1 MEPICFVFV
10 FKSVFISGKK
20 FIIWLKYPISIFYPI
35 FSNHCPAPL
44 CTYPPAFPF
53 PPAHSSTLLRFFR
66 YAQRARPLPRSS
78 SALSLVETDWAAVAA
93 ALRPGLLRP
102 LSRDEHHQVR
112 PLSGL
117 PFLMC
122 ATEHPNPSLL
132 FVFGSDLLT
141 SVYACIMPTN
151 FDCCAKIIGCTCLH
165 PMSLPGQ
172 LLSLLAAY
180 YCLFVQQFK

>member
-1 MEPICFVFV
+1 MNSASSNLEISRSLQPAGPP
-10 FKSVFISGKK
+10 FKHTC
-20 FIIWLKYPISIFYPI
+20 LP
-35 FSNHCPAPL
+35 CLLLPL
-44 CTYPPAFPF
+44 
-53 PPAHSSTLLRFFR
+53 
-66 YAQRARPLPRSS
+66 LPD
-78 SALSLVETDWAAVAA
+78 SALSHPRLAGGDDWAAVAA

-165 PMSLPGQ
+165 PMSLPGV
-172 LLSLLAAY
+172 SS
-180 YCLFVQQFK
+180 CPS

>member
-35 FSNHCPAPL
+35 FSNHFALLPSAPTPCLSFYPQRTLRLFVSSVTPSVRALCP
-44 CTYPPAFPF
+44 
-53 PPAHSSTLLRFFR
+53 S
-66 YAQRARPLPRSS
+66 
-78 SALSLVETDWAAVAA
+78 LSRVETDWAAVAA
-93 ALRPGLLRP
+93 ALRPGLRRP
-102 LSRDEHHQVR
+102 LIRDEHHQVR

-165 PMSLPGQ
+165 PMSLPGV
-172 LLSLLAAY
+172 SS
-180 YCLFVQQFK
+180 CPS